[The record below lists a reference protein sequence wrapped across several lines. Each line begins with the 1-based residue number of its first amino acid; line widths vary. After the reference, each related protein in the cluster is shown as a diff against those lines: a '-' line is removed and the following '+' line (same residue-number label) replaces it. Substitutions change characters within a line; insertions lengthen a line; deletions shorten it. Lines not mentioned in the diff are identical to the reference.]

1 MSSSAPRRVRVLG
14 PGRRRAGASLA
25 IGAFLALLWLPLL
38 AGHDAIPWDGSRQF
52 APAFALT
59 GEAARAG
66 ELRLWDP
73 WVAGGWPLAADPQF
87 GAYSPLVLAFAA
99 LSGGAEWGLRAYV
112 VTLWIALGIGW
123 HLLGR
128 RLGAPPAAAVAV
140 GLALATSGA
149 ALSHAEHASW
159 LSAYALLPWILERA
173 VAACR
178 GRARAALEGGALW
191 GLQALAGYPS
201 IVLGTAFMLPL
212 ALLAMPRRRSRRRPG
227 ARPRHRLLAAAAG
240 ALIALLVAL
249 PALVAL
255 TGEAPGFSDRARPL
269 SEATQ
274 LFDNAYPP
282 GAAVSFASPYLAVL
296 ALLPGSTFTGVD
308 PSLVS
313 LWIGAVPP
321 LLALAAL
328 ALRPATPRLVALLA
342 AAAALFVLALPGSP
356 LRAVLAAMGA
366 AGPVLPS
373 WRHVQGP
380 GLVRARARRALR
392 GPRPLRGGARSGRGR
407 APSRADRG
415 CGSRAPGA
423 GWRARRARPAGRGGP
438 PGRAGAGARRR
449 GLGARGARGG
459 RLGGSRSGAPPA
471 VGPGRSLPWLSPTP
485 ARRWRSRARSRSTP
499 ARTRSLW
506 DELARE
512 RRRGSDLQALGFARA
527 ASWRV
532 PEAGTGPTNSNVVVK
547 RATWDGYLALANRRH
562 AEVVASGA
570 LDPLVAGEQRLWFVP
585 RAARVAPDDPSWA
598 AWRGSFGSGELP
610 PLVVHSR
617 REMTR
622 GSGRSEGVTA
632 VELESLPRLAALP
645 QRVERYLPERLEISF
660 RAPEAGW
667 ILVSDRWAPGWRATI
682 DGVPAV
688 VEGGNFLFRALEVAA
703 GEHHVAM
710 SYRPSGYPWA
720 LALSWALLTLVA
732 ALALPGARG
741 ASSER
746 DPAWLLY
753 DGTCGLCDRSVQ
765 WLLRRDRRGALR
777 FARLDGPIGGEVRA
791 RHPGLPAAGAS
802 LLLVVSPG
810 VEGEKIYSR
819 SSGVLRA
826 VARLGGACSSAALL
840 LAVPRFLRD
849 AAYDG
854 VARNR
859 IRWFGRLPACRIPT
873 AGERARFL
881 DLD

>member
-1 MSSSAPRRVRVLG
+1 MSSSAPWRRRVLS

-128 RLGAPPAAAVAV
+128 RLGAPAAAAVAV

-173 VAACR
+173 VAACG
-178 GRARAALEGGALW
+178 GRARAALAAGALW

-212 ALLAMPRRRSRRRPG
+212 ALLAMPRRRPRRRPG
-227 ARPRHRLLAAAAG
+227 ARPRRRLLAAAAG

-296 ALLPGSTFTGVD
+296 ALLPGSTFSGID

-313 LWIGAVPP
+313 LWLGAVPP

-356 LRAVLAAMGA
+356 LRAFLAAWVPPVRYFRHGAMFKDLASFALALAALSGARVLAAATRGAGA
-366 AGPVLPS
+366 A
-373 WRHVQGP
+373 
-380 GLVRARARRALR
+380 ARRRVPIAVAAFALLALA
-392 GPRPLRGGARSGRGR
+392 GALAVLARPVEGARRVALARTHAAAAWGLG
-407 APSRADRG
+407 ALAV
-415 CGSRAPGA
+415 A
-423 GWRARRARPAGRGGP
+423 GW
-438 PGRAGAGARRR
+438 AGAGPERRR
-449 GLGARGARGG
+449 H
-459 RLGGSRSGAPPA
+459 
-471 VGPGRSLPWLSPTP
+471 W
-485 ARRWRSRARSRSTP
+485 SRALVALALADAGASVAL
-499 ARTRSLW
+499 ARPLAVDSGGTRSLW

-532 PEAGTGPTNSNVVVK
+532 PEAGTGPTNTNVVVK
-547 RATWDGYLALANRRH
+547 RATWDGYLALASRRH
-562 AEVVASGA
+562 AEVVATGA
-570 LDPLVAGEQRLWFVP
+570 LDPLVAGEQRLWFAPGV
-585 RAARVAPDDPSWA
+585 ARVAPDDRAWA

-622 GSGRSEGVTA
+622 GSGRSAGVTA

-703 GEHHVAM
+703 GEHRVAM

-720 LALSWALLTLVA
+720 VALSWALLTLVA
-732 ALALPGARG
+732 ALALPGARS
-741 ASSER
+741 ATPER

-777 FARLDGPIGGEVRA
+777 FARLEGPIGGEVRA
-791 RHPGLPAAGAS
+791 RHPGLPPAGAS

-810 VEGEKIYSR
+810 VEGERIYSR

-826 VARLGGACSSAALL
+826 VARLGGAYSAAALL

-873 AGERARFL
+873 AGERSRFL
-881 DLD
+881 DPE